1 MLDLDHDDAGITAK
15 SNEESLE
22 IWILEL
28 NLRTRVEFCIIFTY
42 KMVNFRKIC
51 GTTLGKNVE
60 L

>member
-1 MLDLDHDDAGITAK
+1 MHQRSAFHDQIQIMLDLDHDDAAK

-42 KMVNFRKIC
+42 
-51 GTTLGKNVE
+51 
-60 L
+60 